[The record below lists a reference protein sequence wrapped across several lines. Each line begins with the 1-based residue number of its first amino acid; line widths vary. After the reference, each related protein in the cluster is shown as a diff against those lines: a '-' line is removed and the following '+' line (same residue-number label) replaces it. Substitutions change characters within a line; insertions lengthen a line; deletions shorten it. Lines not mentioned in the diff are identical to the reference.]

1 MNVMIY
7 TQSYYTRNTFVNALI
22 PKGISLYHAEH
33 AESLIDKVVSQ
44 KADVVVLDV
53 IQEDYN
59 AVFNLVKDIKSKDI
73 DDLKKVGIVLLIG
86 AIDKQYITLAIQMGV
101 IGFLKSSSTEEFIA
115 NYIIEIYQKVK
126 GVTPDRKFVRV
137 SIDITNPNE
146 RIGVKFRSPVNAQ
159 LIIGLIKDISFGG
172 MAVELVGTFPP
183 ESLEAGVNV
192 KNIQFILEGKDIF
205 LDASVVAYSQKFVAF
220 RFTDMTNPIREAIS
234 QFVFK
239 RISGITEN

>member
-7 TQSYYTRNTFVNALI
+7 TQSYYTRNSFVNSLI

-33 AESLIDKVVSQ
+33 ADSMVDKLISQ
-44 KADVVVLDV
+44 KIDVVVLDV

-59 AVFNLVKDIKSKDI
+59 TVFNLVKDIKSRDV
-73 DDLKKVGIVLLIG
+73 DDLKKIGIILLIG
-86 AIDKQYITLAIQMGV
+86 AIDKQYITTAIQMGV
-101 IGFLKSSSTEEFIA
+101 IGFIKSSSTEEFIA
-115 NYIIEIYQKVK
+115 NYIMEIYQKVK
-126 GVTPDRKFVRV
+126 GVTPERKFVRV

-183 ESLEAGVNV
+183 ESLEANIEV
-192 KNIQFILEGKDIF
+192 KNIQFILDGKDIF
-205 LDASVVAYSQKFVAF
+205 LDASVVAYNKMFVAF
-220 RFTDMTNPIREAIS
+220 RFTDMNNQVRETVS

-239 RISGITEN
+239 KIAGEV